1 MRFKLLLVLVEDD
14 RLDDVLN
21 AAREAGA
28 TGATTVPSAR
38 GEGLAPRKT
47 FFGLDL
53 ASQRDIVL
61 FVVEEHLAR
70 TILEA
75 IARAGRFDEEPGAGI
90 AFQIPVEDA
99 VGLEAQIRFLAKRL
113 EDRL

>member
-14 RLDDVLN
+14 RLDAVLK

-28 TGATTVPSAR
+28 TGATTIPSAR
-38 GEGLAPRKT
+38 GEGLAPKKT

-53 ASQRDIVL
+53 SLQRDIVL

-70 TILEA
+70 GILEA
-75 IARAGRFDEEPGAGI
+75 IAKAGRFDEDAGAGI
-90 AFQIPVEDA
+90 ALQIPIEDA

-113 EDRL
+113 EDKL

>member
-14 RLDDVLN
+14 RLDAVLK

-28 TGATTVPSAR
+28 TGATTIPSAR
-38 GEGLAPRKT
+38 GEGLAPKKT

-53 ASQRDIVL
+53 SLQRDVL

-70 TILEA
+70 GILEA
-75 IARAGRFDEEPGAGI
+75 IAKAGRFDEDAGAGI
-90 AFQIPVEDA
+90 ALQIPIEDA

-113 EDRL
+113 EDKL

>member
-14 RLDDVLN
+14 RLDAVLK

-28 TGATTVPSAR
+28 TGATTLPSAR
-38 GEGLAPRKT
+38 GEGLKPKKT

-61 FVVEEHLAR
+61 LVVEEHLAR
-70 TILEA
+70 GILEA
-75 IARAGRFDEEPGAGI
+75 IATAGRFDAEPGSGI
-90 AFQIPVEDA
+90 AFQIAIEDA
-99 VGLEAQIRFLAKRL
+99 VGLEAQIRFLAKRV
-113 EDRL
+113 EDKL

>member
-1 MRFKLLLVLVEDD
+1 MRFKLLLVLVADE
-14 RLDDVLN
+14 RLDAVLK

-28 TGATTVPSAR
+28 TGATTIPSAR
-38 GEGLAPRKT
+38 GEGLKPKKT

-53 ASQRDIVL
+53 TSQRDIVL
-61 FVVEEHLAR
+61 MVVEEHLAR
-70 TILEA
+70 GILEA
-75 IARAGRFDEEPGAGI
+75 IAQAGRFDAEPGSGI

-99 VGLEAQIRFLAKRL
+99 VGLEAQIRFLAKQV